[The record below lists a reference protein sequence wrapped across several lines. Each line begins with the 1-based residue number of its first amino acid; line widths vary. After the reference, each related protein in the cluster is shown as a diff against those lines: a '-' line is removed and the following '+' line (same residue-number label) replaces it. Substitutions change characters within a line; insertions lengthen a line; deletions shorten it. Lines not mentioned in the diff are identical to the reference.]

1 MPVVGVAVT
10 AAAVEGG
17 SGGGA
22 LGRMMGVSEA
32 AVVLSNLLRK
42 LSLTPPVEG
51 GLVMEDGATTTLV

>member
-10 AAAVEGG
+10 GAVEGG

-22 LGRMMGVSEA
+22 LGRMMGVSA
-32 AVVLSNLLRK
+32 AFVLSNLLKK
-42 LSLTPPVEG
+42 LSLTEEG